1 MDDNQN
7 SQGEVVEA
15 EVVEVNMVEEEGTSS
30 PSTNA
35 TSDQVDVLF
44 SLEEMIKN
52 NIASLDS
59 LREELKKQREMFED
73 VFINDETFRTN
84 TEKAKEANKAKN
96 TTRQQI
102 MSQPAVA
109 AISSKVKGI
118 RSDIKE
124 RQGALSDYLQ
134 EYQRMTGA
142 TEIEG
147 KDGELRDIINNS
159 KVIKQASKKR

>member
-1 MDDNQN
+1 MDDNKN
-7 SQGEVVEA
+7 SEGEVIEA
-15 EVVEVNMVEEEGTSS
+15 EVVEEVIESTPASS
-30 PSTNA
+30 G
-35 TSDQVDVLF
+35 SDQVDVLF

-59 LREELKKQREMFED
+59 LREEVKKQREMFED
-73 VFINDETFRTN
+73 VFINDETFRLN

-102 MSQPAVA
+102 LAQPAVA
-109 AISSKVKGI
+109 AISAKVKSL
-118 RSDIKE
+118 RTDIKE
-124 RQGALSDYLQ
+124 RQAALSDYLQ

-159 KVIKQASKKR
+159 KVVKQASKKR

>member
-1 MDDNQN
+1 
-7 SQGEVVEA
+7 
-15 EVVEVNMVEEEGTSS
+15 
-30 PSTNA
+30 
-35 TSDQVDVLF
+35 
-44 SLEEMIKN
+44 
-52 NIASLDS
+52 
-59 LREELKKQREMFED
+59 
-73 VFINDETFRTN
+73 
-84 TEKAKEANKAKN
+84 
-96 TTRQQI
+96 

>member
-7 SQGEVVEA
+7 PQDEVIEA
-15 EVVEVNMVEEEGTSS
+15 EVTEEEVTVS
-30 PSTNA
+30 PSGD
-35 TSDQVDVLF
+35 SDQVDVLF

-52 NIASLDS
+52 HIASLDS
-59 LREELKKQREMFED
+59 LRDELKKQREMFED

-84 TEKAKEANKAKN
+84 SEKAKEANKAKN

-102 MSQPAVA
+102 LAQPAVA
-109 AISSKVKGI
+109 AISSKVKSI

-134 EYQRMTGA
+134 EYQRLTGA

-147 KDGELRDIINNS
+147 KDGQVREIVNS
-159 KVIKQASKKR
+159 AKVVKPLSKKR

>member
-1 MDDNQN
+1 MDDNKN
-7 SQGEVVEA
+7 SEGEVIEA
-15 EVVEVNMVEEEGTSS
+15 EVVEEVMESTPVSS
-30 PSTNA
+30 G
-35 TSDQVDVLF
+35 SDQVDVLF

-59 LREELKKQREMFED
+59 LREEVKKQREMFED
-73 VFINDETFRTN
+73 VFINDETFRLN

-102 MSQPAVA
+102 LAQPAVA
-109 AISSKVKGI
+109 AISAKVKSL
-118 RSDIKE
+118 RTDIKE
-124 RQGALSDYLQ
+124 RQAALSDYLQ

-159 KVIKQASKKR
+159 KVVKQASKKR

>member
-7 SQGEVVEA
+7 PQEEVVEA
-15 EVVEVNMVEEEGTSS
+15 EVVEEDVVTTTSAD
-30 PSTNA
+30 TGN
-35 TSDQVDVLF
+35 DQVDVLF

-52 NIASLDS
+52 NIASIDA
-59 LREELKKQREMFED
+59 LRDELKKQREMFED
-73 VFINDETFRTN
+73 VFLNDETFRLN
-84 TEKAKEANKAKN
+84 SEKVKEVTKAKN

-102 MSQPAVA
+102 LSQPAVS
-109 AISSKVKGI
+109 AIANKIKSI
-118 RSDIKE
+118 RTDIKE

-147 KDGELRDIINNS
+147 KDGQVREIVNNA
-159 KVIKQASKKR
+159 KVVKPLAKK

>member
-1 MDDNQN
+1 MDNNRQTD
-7 SQGEVVEA
+7 EEIIEA
-15 EVVEVNMVEEEGTSS
+15 EVVEEEVITTSA
-30 PSTNA
+30 PASTSA
-35 TSDQVDVLF
+35 MADQVEVLL

-59 LREELKKQREMFED
+59 LRTEVKKQREMFDD
-73 VFINDETFRTN
+73 VFVNDETFRTN
-84 TEKAKEANKAKN
+84 SEKAKEANKAKN

-102 MSQPAVA
+102 LSQPAVS
-109 AISSKVKGI
+109 AIQSKLKSM
-118 RSDIKE
+118 RTDIKE
-124 RQGALSDYLQ
+124 RQAALSDYLQ

>member
-1 MDDNQN
+1 MDDDQN
-7 SQGEVVEA
+7 SQGDVIEA
-15 EVVEVNMVEEEGTSS
+15 EVVEEEVVTTSETET
-30 PSTNA
+30 PNA
-35 TSDQVDVLF
+35 NQVDVLF

-84 TEKAKEANKAKN
+84 SEKAKEANKAKN

-102 MSQPAVA
+102 LAQPAVA
-109 AISSKVKGI
+109 AISSKVKSI

-147 KDGELRDIINNS
+147 KDGEIRDIINNS
-159 KVIKQASKKR
+159 KVIKQSAKKR